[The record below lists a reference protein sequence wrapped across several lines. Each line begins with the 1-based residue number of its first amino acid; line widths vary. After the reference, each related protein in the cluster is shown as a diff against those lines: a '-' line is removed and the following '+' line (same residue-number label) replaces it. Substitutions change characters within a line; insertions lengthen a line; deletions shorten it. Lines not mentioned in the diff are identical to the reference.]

1 MVYRTEKWWIFPWL
15 REITRWQHSK
25 VCKFSGTESLFIF
38 RFRVWNPGE
47 CFGKRH
53 EVTELCASCE
63 SSAMF
68 GADDLH
74 RGDVGAAP
82 WEAMETMARLIQL

>member
-1 MVYRTEKWWIFPWL
+1 MA
-15 REITRWQHSK
+15 S
-25 VCKFSGTESLFIF
+25 SLFGVF
-38 RFRVWNPGE
+38 
-47 CFGKRH
+47 

-74 RGDVGAAP
+74 RGDVGAERPAG
-82 WEAMETMARLIQL
+82 EAAGKPLGSHGATDPILVTLGNDGWFSMGFPMVFP